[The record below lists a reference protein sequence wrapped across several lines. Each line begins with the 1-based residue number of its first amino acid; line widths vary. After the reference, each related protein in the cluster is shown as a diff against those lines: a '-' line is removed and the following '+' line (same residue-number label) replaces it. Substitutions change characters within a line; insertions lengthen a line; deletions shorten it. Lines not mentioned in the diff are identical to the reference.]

1 MRFSVLGLW
10 GPQSGEWGP
19 PGEAGEV
26 GASGE
31 VGEEGGPSISH
42 WSRRDF
48 R

>member
-1 MRFSVLGLW
+1 MRFSVSGVW
-10 GPQSGEWGP
+10 GPQRGEWGLSLVD
-19 PGEAGEV
+19 GEV
-26 GASGE
+26 GV